1 MEKNQPYKQDKVF
14 DNILET
20 EEFNV
25 YTKIDDLPLDENPMY
40 LEEGIN
46 GICTGGSALFNVF
59 GNKRRIVS
67 NDLVV
72 IFPFQLA
79 SVTEISSD
87 FSMTFLK
94 VPKSLFM
101 DTISGICI
109 PTLDFFFYMRKNF
122 STPLYD
128 EECQR
133 FIHFCNIL
141 IFRINLPR
149 NLFRRESIMQLLR
162 VFYWDIYVAYKRN
175 PKAAELVKY
184 TRKEKLL
191 FDFFCLVIEFHTV
204 SRDVAFYA
212 KKMCVSAKHLT
223 MVITDMSGRSAKDW
237 IIDYSLLEI
246 KALLRDS
253 DLEIK
258 EVASRTNFQS
268 NSVMTRFFREHTGM
282 TPSEY
287 RERIYVKNEIDL
299 YYIDNNIDTEKFNYL
314 CSAFDNDVNIIYE
327 IPPVKVVYCLFCL
340 CGAPSSE
347 SRKGGAPFFD

>member
-1 MEKNQPYKQDKVF
+1 MKKNKPYRQNEVL
-14 DNILET
+14 DNISET

-25 YTKIDDLPLDENPMY
+25 YTKIDDLPLDENPTY

-59 GNKRRIVS
+59 GNKQRIVP

-79 SVTEISSD
+79 SVTEVSDD

-94 VPKSLFM
+94 VSKSLFM
-101 DTISGICI
+101 DTISGVCT

-122 STPLYD
+122 SIPLYD

-133 FIHFCNIL
+133 FIHFCHIL
-141 IFRINLPR
+141 IYRINLPC

-191 FDFFCLVIEFHTV
+191 FDFFCLVIEFHTA

-237 IIDYSLLEI
+237 IIEYSI
-246 KALLRDS
+246 
-253 DLEIK
+253 LEIK

-287 RERIYVKNEIDL
+287 RERIYVKNKID
-299 YYIDNNIDTEKFNYL
+299 
-314 CSAFDNDVNIIYE
+314 
-327 IPPVKVVYCLFCL
+327 
-340 CGAPSSE
+340 
-347 SRKGGAPFFD
+347 

>member
-1 MEKNQPYKQDKVF
+1 
-14 DNILET
+14 
-20 EEFNV
+20 
-25 YTKIDDLPLDENPMY
+25 
-40 LEEGIN
+40 
-46 GICTGGSALFNVF
+46 
-59 GNKRRIVS
+59 
-67 NDLVV
+67 
-72 IFPFQLA
+72 
-79 SVTEISSD
+79 
-87 FSMTFLK
+87 MTFLK
-94 VPKSLFM
+94 VSKSLFM
-101 DTISGICI
+101 DTISGVCT

-122 STPLYD
+122 SIPLYD

-133 FIHFCNIL
+133 FIHFCHIL
-141 IFRINLPR
+141 IYRINLPC

-191 FDFFCLVIEFHTV
+191 FDFFCLVIEFHTA

-237 IIDYSLLEI
+237 IIEYSILEI

-287 RERIYVKNEIDL
+287 RERIYVKNKID
-299 YYIDNNIDTEKFNYL
+299 
-314 CSAFDNDVNIIYE
+314 
-327 IPPVKVVYCLFCL
+327 
-340 CGAPSSE
+340 
-347 SRKGGAPFFD
+347 

>member
-1 MEKNQPYKQDKVF
+1 
-14 DNILET
+14 
-20 EEFNV
+20 
-25 YTKIDDLPLDENPMY
+25 
-40 LEEGIN
+40 
-46 GICTGGSALFNVF
+46 
-59 GNKRRIVS
+59 
-67 NDLVV
+67 
-72 IFPFQLA
+72 
-79 SVTEISSD
+79 
-87 FSMTFLK
+87 
-94 VPKSLFM
+94 M
-101 DTISGICI
+101 DTISGVCI

-122 STPLYD
+122 STPLCD

-133 FIHFCNIL
+133 FIHFCHIL
-141 IFRINLPR
+141 IYRINLPR

-212 KKMCVSAKHLT
+212 QKMCVSAKHLT

-237 IIDYSLLEI
+237 IIEYSILEI

-282 TPSEY
+282 TPSDY
-287 RERIYVKNEIDL
+287 RERIFIQIDG
-299 YYIDNNIDTEKFNYL
+299 
-314 CSAFDNDVNIIYE
+314 S
-327 IPPVKVVYCLFCL
+327 
-340 CGAPSSE
+340 
-347 SRKGGAPFFD
+347 

>member
-1 MEKNQPYKQDKVF
+1 MNIPYRPDKVV
-14 DNILET
+14 DKLLES

-25 YTKIDDLPLDENPMY
+25 YTTIAHLPLDENPTY

-46 GICTGGSALFNVF
+46 GVCTGGSALFNVF

-67 NDLVV
+67 NDLIV
-72 IFPFQLA
+72 IFPFQLV
-79 SVTEISSD
+79 SLTEISDD
-87 FSMTFLK
+87 FCMTFLR

-101 DTISGICI
+101 DTISAVCM

-122 STPLYD
+122 STSLHD

-133 FIHFCNIL
+133 FIHFCQIL
-141 IFRINLPR
+141 TYRINLPR

-162 VFYWDIYVAYKRN
+162 VFYWDIYMSYRRN

-204 SRDVAFYA
+204 CRDVAFYA
-212 KKMCVSAKHLT
+212 EKMCVSAKHLT
-223 MVITDMSGRSAKDW
+223 TVITEMSGRSAKDW
-237 IIDYSLLEI
+237 IIEYSILEI
-246 KALLRDS
+246 KALLKDS
-253 DLEIK
+253 NLGIK
-258 EVASRTNFQS
+258 EVASRTSFQS

-287 RERIYVKNEIDL
+287 RENIY
-299 YYIDNNIDTEKFNYL
+299 TQGYL
-314 CSAFDNDVNIIYE
+314 E
-327 IPPVKVVYCLFCL
+327 
-340 CGAPSSE
+340 
-347 SRKGGAPFFD
+347 

>member
-109 PTLDFFFYMRKNF
+109 PTLDFFFYMKKNF

-287 RERIYVKNEIDL
+287 RERIYVKNEIEL
-299 YYIDNNIDTEKFNYL
+299 
-314 CSAFDNDVNIIYE
+314 
-327 IPPVKVVYCLFCL
+327 
-340 CGAPSSE
+340 
-347 SRKGGAPFFD
+347 

>member
-59 GNKRRIVS
+59 GNKRRI
-67 NDLVV
+67 
-72 IFPFQLA
+72 
-79 SVTEISSD
+79 
-87 FSMTFLK
+87 

-287 RERIYVKNEIDL
+287 RERIYVKNEIEL
-299 YYIDNNIDTEKFNYL
+299 
-314 CSAFDNDVNIIYE
+314 
-327 IPPVKVVYCLFCL
+327 
-340 CGAPSSE
+340 
-347 SRKGGAPFFD
+347 

>member
-122 STPLYD
+122 RYHLTDSET
-128 EECQR
+128 QR
-133 FIHFCNIL
+133 FLSYCRVLNYRSRSEDPAFRNETILHLLQIYFWDYYVSFLKKANSEKVPLTSSNKENIAFKFAML
-141 IFRINLPR
+141 VAENYRSN
-149 NLFRRESIMQLLR
+149 REI
-162 VFYWDIYVAYKRN
+162 
-175 PKAAELVKY
+175 
-184 TRKEKLL
+184 
-191 FDFFCLVIEFHTV
+191 
-204 SRDVAFYA
+204 AFYA
-212 KKMCVSAKHLT
+212 AQLCISPAYLT
-223 MVITDMSGRSAKDW
+223 KVIQEMNGQSPHELIADYV
-237 IIDYSLLEI
+237 IIEI
-246 KALLRDS
+246 KKLLRDPHI
-253 DLEIK
+253 DIK
-258 EVASRTNFQS
+258 NVAQQTNFASQS
-268 NSVMTRFFREHTGM
+268 SLSRFFRQQTGM
-282 TPSEY
+282 SPSEY
-287 RERIYVKNEIDL
+287 RRTIHA
-299 YYIDNNIDTEKFNYL
+299 T
-314 CSAFDNDVNIIYE
+314 
-327 IPPVKVVYCLFCL
+327 
-340 CGAPSSE
+340 
-347 SRKGGAPFFD
+347 R

>member
-101 DTISGICI
+101 
-109 PTLDFFFYMRKNF
+109 
-122 STPLYD
+122 
-128 EECQR
+128 ER

-299 YYIDNNIDTEKFNYL
+299 
-314 CSAFDNDVNIIYE
+314 
-327 IPPVKVVYCLFCL
+327 
-340 CGAPSSE
+340 
-347 SRKGGAPFFD
+347 

>member
-1 MEKNQPYKQDKVF
+1 
-14 DNILET
+14 
-20 EEFNV
+20 
-25 YTKIDDLPLDENPMY
+25 
-40 LEEGIN
+40 
-46 GICTGGSALFNVF
+46 
-59 GNKRRIVS
+59 
-67 NDLVV
+67 
-72 IFPFQLA
+72 
-79 SVTEISSD
+79 
-87 FSMTFLK
+87 
-94 VPKSLFM
+94 M

-287 RERIYVKNEIDL
+287 RERIYVKNEFEL
-299 YYIDNNIDTEKFNYL
+299 
-314 CSAFDNDVNIIYE
+314 
-327 IPPVKVVYCLFCL
+327 
-340 CGAPSSE
+340 
-347 SRKGGAPFFD
+347 

>member
-1 MEKNQPYKQDKVF
+1 
-14 DNILET
+14 
-20 EEFNV
+20 
-25 YTKIDDLPLDENPMY
+25 MY

-162 VFYWDIYVAYKRN
+162 VFYWDIYVSYKRN

-287 RERIYVKNEIDL
+287 RERIYVKNEIEL
-299 YYIDNNIDTEKFNYL
+299 
-314 CSAFDNDVNIIYE
+314 
-327 IPPVKVVYCLFCL
+327 
-340 CGAPSSE
+340 
-347 SRKGGAPFFD
+347 

>member
-1 MEKNQPYKQDKVF
+1 
-14 DNILET
+14 
-20 EEFNV
+20 
-25 YTKIDDLPLDENPMY
+25 
-40 LEEGIN
+40 
-46 GICTGGSALFNVF
+46 
-59 GNKRRIVS
+59 
-67 NDLVV
+67 
-72 IFPFQLA
+72 
-79 SVTEISSD
+79 
-87 FSMTFLK
+87 
-94 VPKSLFM
+94 
-101 DTISGICI
+101 
-109 PTLDFFFYMRKNF
+109 
-122 STPLYD
+122 
-128 EECQR
+128 
-133 FIHFCNIL
+133 
-141 IFRINLPR
+141 
-149 NLFRRESIMQLLR
+149 MQLLR

-184 TRKEKLL
+184 TRKAKLL

-287 RERIYVKNEIDL
+287 RERIYVKNEIEL
-299 YYIDNNIDTEKFNYL
+299 
-314 CSAFDNDVNIIYE
+314 
-327 IPPVKVVYCLFCL
+327 
-340 CGAPSSE
+340 
-347 SRKGGAPFFD
+347 

>member
-1 MEKNQPYKQDKVF
+1 MDGNFY
-14 DNILET
+14 I
-20 EEFNV
+20 
-25 YTKIDDLPLDENPMY
+25 YTDLSALPVDEHEAY
-40 LEEGIN
+40 LAEGF
-46 GICTGGSALFNVF
+46 GGGFTGGTAVIEVF
-59 GNKRRIVS
+59 SVS
-67 NDLVV
+67 RQISKNDLVTV
-72 IFPFQLA
+72 LPLQ
-79 SVTEISSD
+79 SVLIREVSPD
-87 FSMTFLK
+87 FSMTFFKIDKTMFLDTMS
-94 VPKSLFM
+94 SLGKI
-101 DTISGICI
+101 T
-109 PTLDFFFYMRKNF
+109 PDFFFYMRKNF
-122 STPLYD
+122 STPLCN

-133 FIHFCNIL
+133 FIHFCHIL
-141 IFRINLPR
+141 IYRINLPR

-212 KKMCVSAKHLT
+212 QKMCVSAKHLT

-237 IIDYSLLEI
+237 IIEYSILEI

-287 RERIYVKNEIDL
+287 RERIYVKNKID
-299 YYIDNNIDTEKFNYL
+299 
-314 CSAFDNDVNIIYE
+314 
-327 IPPVKVVYCLFCL
+327 
-340 CGAPSSE
+340 
-347 SRKGGAPFFD
+347 

>member
-1 MEKNQPYKQDKVF
+1 MKKNQPYKQDKVF

-59 GNKRRIVS
+59 GNKQRIVP

-87 FSMTFLK
+87 FSMMFLK

-101 DTISGICI
+101 DTISGVCI
-109 PTLDFFFYMRKNF
+109 PTLDFFFYMRRNF
-122 STPLYD
+122 SIPLCN

-175 PKAAELVKY
+175 PKAAELVRY

-237 IIDYSLLEI
+237 IIEYSI
-246 KALLRDS
+246 
-253 DLEIK
+253 LEIK

-287 RERIYVKNEIDL
+287 RERIYVKNKID
-299 YYIDNNIDTEKFNYL
+299 
-314 CSAFDNDVNIIYE
+314 
-327 IPPVKVVYCLFCL
+327 
-340 CGAPSSE
+340 
-347 SRKGGAPFFD
+347 

>member
-1 MEKNQPYKQDKVF
+1 MDGNFY
-14 DNILET
+14 I
-20 EEFNV
+20 
-25 YTKIDDLPLDENPMY
+25 YTDLSALPVDEHEAY
-40 LEEGIN
+40 LAEGF
-46 GICTGGSALFNVF
+46 GGVCTGGTAVIEVF
-59 GNKRRIVS
+59 SVSRRIS
-67 NDLVV
+67 KNDLVTV
-72 IFPFQLA
+72 LPLQ
-79 SVTEISSD
+79 SVLIREVSPD
-87 FSMTFLK
+87 FSMTFFKIDKTMFLDTMS
-94 VPKSLFM
+94 SLGKI
-101 DTISGICI
+101 T
-109 PTLDFFFYMRKNF
+109 PDFFFYMRKNF
-122 STPLYD
+122 STPLCN

-133 FIHFCNIL
+133 FIHFCHIL
-141 IFRINLPR
+141 IYRINLPR

-212 KKMCVSAKHLT
+212 QKMCVSAKHLT

-237 IIDYSLLEI
+237 IIEYSILEI

-299 YYIDNNIDTEKFNYL
+299 
-314 CSAFDNDVNIIYE
+314 
-327 IPPVKVVYCLFCL
+327 
-340 CGAPSSE
+340 
-347 SRKGGAPFFD
+347 

>member
-1 MEKNQPYKQDKVF
+1 
-14 DNILET
+14 
-20 EEFNV
+20 
-25 YTKIDDLPLDENPMY
+25 
-40 LEEGIN
+40 
-46 GICTGGSALFNVF
+46 
-59 GNKRRIVS
+59 
-67 NDLVV
+67 
-72 IFPFQLA
+72 
-79 SVTEISSD
+79 
-87 FSMTFLK
+87 
-94 VPKSLFM
+94 
-101 DTISGICI
+101 
-109 PTLDFFFYMRKNF
+109 MRKNF
-122 STPLYD
+122 STPLCN

-133 FIHFCNIL
+133 FIHFCHIL
-141 IFRINLPR
+141 IYRINLPR

-212 KKMCVSAKHLT
+212 QKMCVSAKHLT

-237 IIDYSLLEI
+237 IIEYSILEI

-299 YYIDNNIDTEKFNYL
+299 
-314 CSAFDNDVNIIYE
+314 
-327 IPPVKVVYCLFCL
+327 
-340 CGAPSSE
+340 
-347 SRKGGAPFFD
+347 

>member
-1 MEKNQPYKQDKVF
+1 MKDNKPYRQNKVF
-14 DNILET
+14 DNISET

-25 YTKIDDLPLDENPMY
+25 YTKIDALPLNENPAY

-79 SVTEISSD
+79 AVTEISDD

-94 VPKSLFM
+94 VSKNLFM
-101 DTISGICI
+101 DTISGVCI

-122 STPLYD
+122 STPLCN

-133 FIHFCNIL
+133 FIHFCHI
-141 IFRINLPR
+141 
-149 NLFRRESIMQLLR
+149 QLLR

-212 KKMCVSAKHLT
+212 QKMCVSAKHLT

-237 IIDYSLLEI
+237 IIEYSILEI

-299 YYIDNNIDTEKFNYL
+299 
-314 CSAFDNDVNIIYE
+314 
-327 IPPVKVVYCLFCL
+327 
-340 CGAPSSE
+340 
-347 SRKGGAPFFD
+347 

>member
-1 MEKNQPYKQDKVF
+1 MKNLTWQNPEQLFVAQELINKV
-14 DNILET
+14 
-20 EEFNV
+20 
-25 YTKIDDLPLDENPMY
+25 KSKCC
-40 LEEGIN
+40 GI
-46 GICTGGSALFNVF
+46 
-59 GNKRRIVS
+59 K
-67 NDLVV
+67 
-72 IFPFQLA
+72 
-79 SVTEISSD
+79 
-87 FSMTFLK
+87 
-94 VPKSLFM
+94 
-101 DTISGICI
+101 
-109 PTLDFFFYMRKNF
+109 
-122 STPLYD
+122 
-128 EECQR
+128 
-133 FIHFCNIL
+133 
-141 IFRINLPR
+141 
-149 NLFRRESIMQLLR
+149 
-162 VFYWDIYVAYKRN
+162 
-175 PKAAELVKY
+175 VKY

-299 YYIDNNIDTEKFNYL
+299 
-314 CSAFDNDVNIIYE
+314 
-327 IPPVKVVYCLFCL
+327 
-340 CGAPSSE
+340 
-347 SRKGGAPFFD
+347 

>member
-1 MEKNQPYKQDKVF
+1 MKR
-14 DNILET
+14 NIPHKLGNKLDDMSET
-20 EEFNV
+20 EVFNV
-25 YTKIDDLPLDENPMY
+25 YTEISDLPLNANPTY

-46 GICTGGSALFNVF
+46 GVCTGGSALFNVF
-59 GNKRRIVS
+59 GNKRRIIP
-67 NDLVV
+67 NDLIV

-79 SVTEISSD
+79 SVTEISDD
-87 FSMTFLK
+87 FTITFQK
-94 VPKSLFM
+94 VPKQLFI
-101 DTISGICI
+101 DTVSGICR

-122 STPLYD
+122 SIPLND

-133 FIHFCNIL
+133 FIHFCQIL
-141 IFRINLPR
+141 IYRINMPR
-149 NLFRRESIMQLLR
+149 HLFRRESIMQLLR

-175 PKAAELVKY
+175 PETNELVKY

-237 IIDYSLLEI
+237 IIEYSILEI

-258 EVASRTNFQS
+258 EVALRTNFQS

-287 RERIYVKNEIDL
+287 RESIYIQEGL
-299 YYIDNNIDTEKFNYL
+299 E
-314 CSAFDNDVNIIYE
+314 
-327 IPPVKVVYCLFCL
+327 
-340 CGAPSSE
+340 
-347 SRKGGAPFFD
+347 

>member
-1 MEKNQPYKQDKVF
+1 MPTFHSLLQYF
-14 DNILET
+14 
-20 EEFNV
+20 
-25 YTKIDDLPLDENPMY
+25 
-40 LEEGIN
+40 
-46 GICTGGSALFNVF
+46 
-59 GNKRRIVS
+59 
-67 NDLVV
+67 
-72 IFPFQLA
+72 
-79 SVTEISSD
+79 D
-87 FSMTFLK
+87 FSYQLTPQLIQTGVYHAVITCFL
-94 VPKSLFM
+94 L
-101 DTISGICI
+101 G
-109 PTLDFFFYMRKNF
+109 
-122 STPLYD
+122 
-128 EECQR
+128 
-133 FIHFCNIL
+133 
-141 IFRINLPR
+141 
-149 NLFRRESIMQLLR
+149 
-162 VFYWDIYVAYKRN
+162 YVAYKRN

-287 RERIYVKNEIDL
+287 RERIYVKNEIEL
-299 YYIDNNIDTEKFNYL
+299 
-314 CSAFDNDVNIIYE
+314 
-327 IPPVKVVYCLFCL
+327 
-340 CGAPSSE
+340 
-347 SRKGGAPFFD
+347 

>member
-1 MEKNQPYKQDKVF
+1 
-14 DNILET
+14 
-20 EEFNV
+20 
-25 YTKIDDLPLDENPMY
+25 
-40 LEEGIN
+40 
-46 GICTGGSALFNVF
+46 
-59 GNKRRIVS
+59 
-67 NDLVV
+67 
-72 IFPFQLA
+72 
-79 SVTEISSD
+79 
-87 FSMTFLK
+87 
-94 VPKSLFM
+94 
-101 DTISGICI
+101 
-109 PTLDFFFYMRKNF
+109 
-122 STPLYD
+122 
-128 EECQR
+128 
-133 FIHFCNIL
+133 
-141 IFRINLPR
+141 
-149 NLFRRESIMQLLR
+149 MQLLR
-162 VFYWDIYVAYKRN
+162 VFYWDIYVSYKRN

-287 RERIYVKNEIDL
+287 RERIYFKN
-299 YYIDNNIDTEKFNYL
+299 
-314 CSAFDNDVNIIYE
+314 
-327 IPPVKVVYCLFCL
+327 
-340 CGAPSSE
+340 
-347 SRKGGAPFFD
+347 